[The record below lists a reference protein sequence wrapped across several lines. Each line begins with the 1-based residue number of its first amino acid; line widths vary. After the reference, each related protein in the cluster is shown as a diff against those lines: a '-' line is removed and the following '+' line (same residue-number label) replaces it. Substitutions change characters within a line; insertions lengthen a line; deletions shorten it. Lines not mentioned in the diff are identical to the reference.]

1 MSDESADLLHADDT
15 TGEVG
20 VVVLALL
27 NIDAGGRFPAT
38 SEREYDI
45 RRIEFSCM

>member
-38 SEREYDI
+38 SEREYDM
-45 RRIEFSCM
+45 RRIQFSCM